1 MNFCVMN
8 LRPPPTRKHHLPLMA
23 ALEHGDELSS
33 DTGDLKVIE
42 IVAVFVRKF
51 VMFVTLEHVL

>member
-1 MNFCVMN
+1 MN

-51 VMFVTLEHVL
+51 VMFVTLDHVL